1 MQRAQLG
8 PPMVH
13 LAKFDQNRL
22 KDLGARRV
30 DDRHT
35 HRQTHTQTD
44 RHTDRQ
50 TNAGNNKGNPS
61 DRANNAHVLIA
72 LKGVTSLPRQKC
84 YSWNFHEPAG
94 QWYSHILKLVTD
106 PTTVVCRELLQER
119 NAIFAWVELAYWLG

>member
-13 LAKFDQNRL
+13 LTKFHQNRL

-35 HRQTHTQTD
+35 
-44 RHTDRQ
+44 HTDRQ

-61 DRANNAHVLIA
+61 DRAN
-72 LKGVTSLPRQKC
+72 KLPNPIWMQTQRQA
-84 YSWNFHEPAG
+84 SEG
-94 QWYSHILKLVTD
+94 ISHPPHKFFQ
-106 PTTVVCRELLQER
+106 R
-119 NAIFAWVELAYWLG
+119 